1 MGVPTDEL
9 EGRHRVPD
17 AICEDA
23 PVEDELVDELPDE
36 TREDGEEEL
45 IRKIKKGHTVTSVPR
60 QECPGTKKEAE
71 SKEKPDGDVCGIP
84 FTAIGCPVALQ
95 FRPCRR

>member
-17 AICEDA
+17 AVCEDA
-23 PVEDELVDELPDE
+23 LVEDEIVDELPDE

-45 IRKIKKGHTVTSVPR
+45 IRKIEKGHS
-60 QECPGTKKEAE
+60 
-71 SKEKPDGDVCGIP
+71 
-84 FTAIGCPVALQ
+84 
-95 FRPCRR
+95 